1 MIELFLHQAPP
12 QFENDNLKMFGRKW
26 FDPLDACALR
36 ERIKPVIVE
45 ELKRSGFE
53 ADISVPQE
61 KKAVGKHSERKR
73 KEPEGRETTMDKKL
87 RSNIKTL
94 GGHVRKREEIDYAR
108 ICPDQPKNVV
118 YGENLVH
125 RRIKVWWPDDE
136 KYYNGVI
143 GSFNAQNKKY
153 QGILRIQQ
161 FDKFLKLSVHC
172 SQEHSGL
179 MSLNMSYCAPLMV
192 NPLDTESLSD
202 AQADQY
208 IRKHSVLVILC
219 NPNYKLRG
227 GVERPTM
234 LLLDSLKGSDS
245 TTIEEFLRGL
255 LSSFYKYAK
264 MDCSDL
270 KYCDNIPFLIPEVPK
285 QVDNESCGFF
295 VLFYTTLFVKMS
307 PDRYS
312 LMEHYPGFFSQKWF
326 TRGQFEDFKT
336 ALIKVFRDEHE
347 YQMEASEHSTEDE
360 RRSDSCIIELI
371 KQICV
376 NSGNLISSVVGSKDS
391 MNVVRDITTTTD
403 YAGKK
408 VLDECPLSVEI
419 PNVKKKKKYNDS
431 IRGPGI
437 SAKSNADEYDW
448 DTIKKNTFAGKEWN
462 TTGVLQNQGKEWNTD
477 QNQSKIS
484 DHATKNQHVLSGEE
498 NTIKN
503 DMIKDKYS
511 LLESLLDSYHS
522 IQSTLMSHIISAEEE
537 SNKDEKIED
546 IKFAFVE
553 LNNEANHFILN
564 SGTTND

>member
-1 MIELFLHQAPP
+1 MRRTARFA
-12 QFENDNLKMFGRKW
+12 G
-26 FDPLDACALR
+26 
-36 ERIKPVIVE
+36 ER
-45 ELKRSGFE
+45 
-53 ADISVPQE
+53 DI
-61 KKAVGKHSERKR
+61 
-73 KEPEGRETTMDKKL
+73 
-87 RSNIKTL
+87 
-94 GGHVRKREEIDYAR
+94 
-108 ICPDQPKNVV
+108 
-118 YGENLVH
+118 
-125 RRIKVWWPDDE
+125 
-136 KYYNGVI
+136 
-143 GSFNAQNKKY
+143 
-153 QGILRIQQ
+153 
-161 FDKFLKLSVHC
+161 
-172 SQEHSGL
+172 
-179 MSLNMSYCAPLMV
+179 V

-208 IRKHSVLVILC
+208 IR
-219 NPNYKLRG
+219 
-227 GVERPTM
+227 
-234 LLLDSLKGSDS
+234 
-245 TTIEEFLRGL
+245 L

-360 RRSDSCIIELI
+360 RRSDSCILELI

-376 NSGNLISSVVGSKDS
+376 NCPN
-391 MNVVRDITTTTD
+391 
-403 YAGKK
+403 
-408 VLDECPLSVEI
+408 LDECPLSVEI
-419 PNVKKKKKYNDS
+419 PNVKKKKKYNDR

-448 DTIKKNTFAGKEWN
+448 DTIKKG
-462 TTGVLQNQGKEWNTD
+462 
-477 QNQSKIS
+477 KIS
-484 DHATKNQHVLSGEE
+484 HHATKNQHVLSGEE

-522 IQSTLMSHIISAEEE
+522 IQSTLMSHIISAEKE

-546 IKFAFVE
+546 IKFTFVE

>member
-1 MIELFLHQAPP
+1 MMRTTRFA
-12 QFENDNLKMFGRKW
+12 G
-26 FDPLDACALR
+26 
-36 ERIKPVIVE
+36 ER
-45 ELKRSGFE
+45 
-53 ADISVPQE
+53 DI
-61 KKAVGKHSERKR
+61 
-73 KEPEGRETTMDKKL
+73 
-87 RSNIKTL
+87 
-94 GGHVRKREEIDYAR
+94 
-108 ICPDQPKNVV
+108 
-118 YGENLVH
+118 
-125 RRIKVWWPDDE
+125 
-136 KYYNGVI
+136 
-143 GSFNAQNKKY
+143 
-153 QGILRIQQ
+153 
-161 FDKFLKLSVHC
+161 
-172 SQEHSGL
+172 
-179 MSLNMSYCAPLMV
+179 V

-208 IRKHSVLVILC
+208 IR
-219 NPNYKLRG
+219 
-227 GVERPTM
+227 
-234 LLLDSLKGSDS
+234 
-245 TTIEEFLRGL
+245 L

-360 RRSDSCIIELI
+360 RRSDSCILELI

-376 NSGNLISSVVGSKDS
+376 NCNLISSAVGSKDS
-391 MNVVRDITTTTD
+391 MNVVRDLTTTTD

-462 TTGVLQNQGKEWNTD
+462 TTGVLQNQGKEWDTD
-477 QNQSKIS
+477 QNQGKIS

-498 NTIKN
+498 NTLKN

-522 IQSTLMSHIISAEEE
+522 IQSTLMSHIISAEKE

-564 SGTTND
+564 SGTTNG